1 MPRHAA
7 HKPSQRL
14 PAPPWAAASCALA
27 LLLLALPGLARAAD
41 HGDTGHTKKAVV
53 ATKPVTDGAAAAL
66 PAKQGAK
73 PDDKAAEKHT
83 ASASAAKPVAE
94 PADGSLA
101 SRLKAAMADP
111 KHAKGEL
118 VIDAATLA
126 AVQPAGG
133 RPALKL
139 AALTPTHTP
148 SNASADARSAHDAAP
163 AVAGRARARAAALAG
178 HEPPAR
184 GHSPDAA
191 GAGHSAHWA
200 YEGENGPQA
209 WAKLKPEFNV
219 CAIGKRQSPIHIED
233 SAALPGPA
241 EPLQLAYR
249 ASGGSVV
256 NNGHTIQVDLEGDNT
271 LTVRGTTY
279 RLVQFHFHHPA
290 EEKVNH
296 KGFAMVA
303 HLVHKSDDGRLA
315 VVAVLMDPGAAS
327 PLIEKVWTHM
337 PLDTADRVKLPAG
350 LIDVNELLPKDQRYY
365 QFIGSLTT
373 PPCTE
378 GVLWL
383 VLKQPMTLAR
393 DQLRLFAQQFPNNA
407 RPVQALNG
415 RTVREAQ

>member
-1 MPRHAA
+1 MNPHATT
-7 HKPSQRL
+7 
-14 PAPPWAAASCALA
+14 APHRPLARNAGHCALA
-27 LLLLALPGLARAAD
+27 ALALVTGLGTARAAD
-41 HGDTGHTKKAVV
+41 LGDAANHGKKPVV
-53 ATKPVTDGAAAAL
+53 A
-66 PAKQGAK
+66 AKV
-73 PDDKAAEKHT
+73 AAEKPADTSVDKT
-83 ASASAAKPVAE
+83 AEKPVHGKPAARSPTE
-94 PADGSLA
+94 PADGSLT

-126 AVQPAGG
+126 GARTTGSAPAVKVAV
-133 RPALKL
+133 
-139 AALTPTHTP
+139 AAPTHAAAT
-148 SNASADARSAHDAAP
+148 AGHDTAP

-178 HEPPAR
+178 HDAPAR
-184 GHSPDAA
+184 GHGADAA
-191 GAGHSAHWA
+191 GGGHGAHWA

-249 ASGGSVV
+249 ASSGSVV

-271 LTVRGTTY
+271 LNIRGTTY

-303 HLVHKSDDGRLA
+303 HLVHKSDDGKLA
-315 VVAVLMDPGAAS
+315 VVAVLMDPGAPS

-337 PLDTADRVKLPAG
+337 PLDTADRVRLPVG
-350 LIDVNELLPKDQRYY
+350 LIDMNELLPKDQRYY

-383 VLKQPMTLAR
+383 VLKQPVTLAR

>member
-1 MPRHAA
+1 
-7 HKPSQRL
+7 
-14 PAPPWAAASCALA
+14 
-27 LLLLALPGLARAAD
+27 
-41 HGDTGHTKKAVV
+41 
-53 ATKPVTDGAAAAL
+53 
-66 PAKQGAK
+66 
-73 PDDKAAEKHT
+73 
-83 ASASAAKPVAE
+83 
-94 PADGSLA
+94 
-101 SRLKAAMADP
+101 
-111 KHAKGEL
+111 
-118 VIDAATLA
+118 VIDAASLLA
-126 AVQPAGG
+126 ARPAGTK
-133 RPALKL
+133 PAIKV
-139 AALTPTHTP
+139 AALSPAH
-148 SNASADARSAHDAAP
+148 ADTAHDPAP
-163 AVAGRARARAAALAG
+163 AVAGRARARAAAVAG
-178 HEPPAR
+178 HDGPAR
-184 GHSPDAA
+184 GHGVATPAA
-191 GAGHSAHWA
+191 GHAPGHDAHWA

-233 SAALPGPA
+233 TAALPGPA

-271 LTVRGTTY
+271 LTVRGTPY

-303 HLVHKSDDGRLA
+303 HLVHKSDDGKLA
-315 VVAVLMDPGAAS
+315 VVAVLMDPGAPS

-415 RTVREAQ
+415 RTIREAQ